1 MEQKTL
7 AGYERNTFKKGPA
20 GRLRK
25 EGKIPAVI
33 YGHKKPVHISVDAKE
48 FDTKFHT
55 ISENTLISIAV
66 DDKEYEVLVKDFQEN
81 MILGRLTHI
90 DFFEVERGKTLK
102 TRVPVYL
109 TGTSIG
115 VKEGGLLDQRLHE
128 IDIECL
134 PKDIPEKIELDI
146 SKLEIG
152 DSIHVS
158 DLDLIEAVKIL
169 NFLEQVVVSV
179 TTIKIEVEPEPEE
192 EEIEEGEEGEEEAEL
207 TEEEAAAAA
216 EEE

>member
-7 AGYERNTFKKGPA
+7 AGYERNMFKKGPA
-20 GRLRK
+20 GHLRK
-25 EGKIPAVI
+25 EGKIPSVI
-33 YGHKKPVHISVDAKE
+33 YGHNKPVHISVDAKE

-55 ISENTLISIAV
+55 ISENTLITINV
-66 DDKEYEVLVKDFQEN
+66 EDKEYEVLVKDFQEN
-81 MILGRLTHI
+81 MMLGQLTHI

-109 TGTSIG
+109 NGIPNG
-115 VKEGGLLDQRLHE
+115 VKEGGLLDHRLHE

-146 SKLEIG
+146 SELQIG

-179 TTIKIEVEPEPEE
+179 TTIKIEVEPEIEE
-192 EEIEEGEEGEEEAEL
+192 EELEEGEGEGEAEAES
-207 TEEEAAAAA
+207 TEEEKT
-216 EEE
+216 EE